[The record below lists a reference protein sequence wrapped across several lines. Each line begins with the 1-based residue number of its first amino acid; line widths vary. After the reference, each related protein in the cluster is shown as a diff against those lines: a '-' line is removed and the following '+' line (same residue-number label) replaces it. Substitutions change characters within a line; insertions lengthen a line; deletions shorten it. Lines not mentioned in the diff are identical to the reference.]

1 MCIFQ
6 SGAVIISE
14 IKRLRL
20 RLVFCSAVHGTD
32 VHYETQPVIYA
43 LWPNFKI
50 LAPRRLL
57 LASSHYCAVFRFI
70 HHIW

>member
-6 SGAVIISE
+6 SGAVMISE
-14 IKRLRL
+14 TKRLRL

-32 VHYETQPVIYA
+32 VHYETQAVIYA
-43 LWPNFKI
+43 LWPNVKI

-57 LASSHYCAVFRFI
+57 LATSHYCAVLRFI